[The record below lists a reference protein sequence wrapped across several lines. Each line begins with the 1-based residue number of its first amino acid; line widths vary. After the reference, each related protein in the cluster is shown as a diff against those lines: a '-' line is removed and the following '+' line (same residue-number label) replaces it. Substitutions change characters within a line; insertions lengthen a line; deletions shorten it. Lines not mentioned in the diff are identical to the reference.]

1 MSADLIY
8 LDSIKQMPLLALPVR
23 TPVVALASARVMI
36 SPGSKLTPYQLQQAG
51 DVTDLVASNLFHTAG
66 MHAAAAAFPQAR
78 LWGPVGV
85 QKKHPELRWHGTLGV
100 DPWPYES
107 ELALVTLEGMDR
119 MREAVFVHHASRSLF
134 VTDLLFNMVDA
145 RGVGAWI
152 ILKLFDTH
160 QRLGVSKFILR
171 LTRDRAALRASL
183 ARVVALDFDR
193 LVPSH
198 GDIVET
204 DGKARLL
211 AALRER
217 GLA

>member
-8 LDSIKQMPLLALPVR
+8 LDSIKHMPLLALPVR
-23 TPVVALASARVMI
+23 TPVVALASARLMI
-36 SPGSKLTPYQLQQAG
+36 SPGSMLTAEQLRQAG
-51 DVTDLVASNLFHTAG
+51 DVTDIVAPNLFHAAG
-66 MHAAAAAFPQAR
+66 MRSAAAAFPSAR

-85 QKKHPELRWHGTLGV
+85 GKKHPELRWHGTLGV
-100 DPWPYES
+100 DRWPYES

-119 MREAVFVHHASRSLF
+119 MREAVFVHRASRSLL
-134 VTDLLFNMVDA
+134 VTDLLFNLEDA
-145 RGVGAWI
+145 RGMGAWI
-152 ILKLFDTH
+152 ILKLFDTYR
-160 QRLGVSKFILR
+160 RLGVSKFILR
-171 LTRDRAALRASL
+171 LTNDRAALRASL

-204 DGKARLL
+204 DGKARFL